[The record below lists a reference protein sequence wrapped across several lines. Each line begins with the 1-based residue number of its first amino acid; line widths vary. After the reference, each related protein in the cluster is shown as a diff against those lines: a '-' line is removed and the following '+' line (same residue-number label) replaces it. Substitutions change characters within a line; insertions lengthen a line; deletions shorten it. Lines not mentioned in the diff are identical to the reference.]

1 MNQAL
6 QFPDREQWDDRRQAV
21 CFTALNHGMQ
31 LNCAISGE
39 ELHLRYGE
47 GDPLDL
53 FRRHRWD
60 LEEEAEHLIMTDQDD
75 AEGWYWLSSD
85 K

>member
-21 CFTALNHGMQ
+21 CFPALNQGMQ

-39 ELHLRYGE
+39 ELRLRYGA

-60 LEEEAEHLIMTDQDD
+60 LEEDAEQLIMKDQDD